1 LVAKSKDVGAVHL
14 LNPPRKE
21 YSLLNDTVAN
31 IATQMQ
37 VETTDL
43 HDSYYLKLNKEDW
56 QKNKVFKFRYMTG

>member
-31 IATQMQ
+31 IAIQMQ

-56 QKNKVFKFRYMTG
+56 